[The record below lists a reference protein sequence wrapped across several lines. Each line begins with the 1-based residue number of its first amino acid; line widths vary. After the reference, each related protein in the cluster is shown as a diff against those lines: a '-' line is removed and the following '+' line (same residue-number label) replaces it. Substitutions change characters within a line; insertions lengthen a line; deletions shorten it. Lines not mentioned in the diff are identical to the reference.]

1 MERMWRVSLATRLRL
16 AVFIVLS
23 SAILCLPLGAS
34 AAESTNVSVSTL
46 AEAVDAGQQFTV
58 TIDVAPGAAMA
69 GMQFDLSF
77 DPSVVVVDRVEE
89 GNLLRQEG
97 ATTFF
102 NTGKIDNQAGT
113 ITGVFGAITSS
124 GESVSSPGAFAVITM
139 TARAERD
146 SWNLALSNVIVGDM
160 DGNALRVTF
169 ENSVSPSVTADTP
182 VFRWWVLSVIVGVA
196 LFLIAATIAG
206 VLLRRRQMLRAMQ
219 GIRRQDRGV

>member
-1 MERMWRVSLATRLRL
+1 MKGVWRISLAPRLAL
-16 AVFIVLS
+16 AVFLVLTL
-23 SAILCLPLGAS
+23 ATLCLPLEAS
-34 AAESTNVSVSTL
+34 ATENTNVSVSPP
-46 AEAVDAGQQFTV
+46 AQAVDAGQQFTV

-113 ITGVFGAITSS
+113 ITGVFGAITSR

-139 TARAERD
+139 TARAQRD
-146 SWNLALSNVIVGDM
+146 NWTLALSNVIVGDM
-160 DGNALRVTF
+160 DGNALPVNF

-182 VFRWWVLSVIVGVA
+182 VFHWWVLSVIVGVA
-196 LFLIAATIAG
+196 LVLIAVTIAG